1 MPRRLSFDVVDG
13 LGRIYVQCMAG
24 EPGSG
29 LSGAHDDD
37 SGVGRRRRLAGGC
50 FVSVPAGHAADAG
63 LNVGGAKS
71 ESRECAECN
80 DTAGPAG
87 VGACGGRTGCRDGL
101 R

>member
-24 EPGSG
+24 DPGRG
-29 LSGAHDDD
+29 LSGANDDD
-37 SGVGRRRRLAGGC
+37 SVL
-50 FVSVPAGHAADAG
+50 VG
-63 LNVGGAKS
+63 LNVGGGNS